1 VTLQGQKDLY
11 LDKKRMKSAQATQ
24 ATKIKERRISHDF
37 WFYLARVLALLSWVM
52 FVFALV
58 MSFYAAPEKSYGV
71 VRYYDIEIRQF
82 WLTPLTGYLYIVI
95 WVSGAGSYASML
107 VEKYRSRRHNDH
119 TNFNLYFLLIIN
131 LIWLSVILHHT
142 LNL

>member
-1 VTLQGQKDLY
+1 MDI
-11 LDKKRMKSAQATQ
+11 KRMKSTK
-24 ATKIKERRISHDF
+24 ATKITERRESPDF
-37 WFYLARVLALLSWVM
+37 WFYLSQVLTLLSWVM
-52 FVFALV
+52 FIFALV

-71 VRYYDIEIRQF
+71 VRYHNIEIRQF

-142 LNL
+142 LNS